1 MEEKNKLSIPFA
13 IIIAG
18 ALIAGA
24 VFFVNRNGESPV
36 VEEIETQTFGEEFQ
50 EPRPV
55 SDSDHVLGNPNA
67 DIIIIEYSDTEC
79 PFCKNFHSTL
89 HTIIDEYGKDGRV
102 AWVYRHFPLE
112 QLHSKAP
119 KEAEALE
126 CAAEFGG
133 NDGFWAYADRL
144 YEITPSNDGLNLSQL
159 PEIAV
164 YVGLDRNAF
173 ESCLDSG
180 RYASHVQSDFEEAV
194 ATGGR
199 GTPHS
204 LILFEG
210 EIIPITGAQPL
221 SALRSI
227 IEGMLGQ

>member
-1 MEEKNKLSIPFA
+1 MEEKSKLSIPFA

-24 VFFVNRNGESPV
+24 VFFVNRDSETPV
-36 VEEIETQTFGEEFQ
+36 AKETSDQAFGEEIQ
-50 EPRPV
+50 EPRPI
-55 SDSDHVLGNPNA
+55 SDSDHILGNPNA
-67 DIIIIEYSDTEC
+67 DIVIIEYSDTEC
-79 PFCKNFHSTL
+79 PFCKNFHNTL

-126 CAAEFGG
+126 CAAELGG
-133 NDGFWAYADRL
+133 NDGFWAYTDRL
-144 YEITPSNDGLNLSQL
+144 YEITPSNNGLDPSQL
-159 PEIAV
+159 PEIAEA
-164 YVGLDRNAF
+164 VGLSRSSF
-173 ESCLDSG
+173 ERCLSSG
-180 RYASHVQSDFEEAV
+180 RHASRVQADFDEAI

-221 SALRSI
+221 SALRSA
-227 IEGMLGQ
+227 IEGLLSQ